1 MDPFIH
7 PSLRDANPAALCCR
21 LSQTS
26 QAIRPVTCNPPSS
39 LPKNAGRLL
48 DFPGT
53 EKNTGKMPCSA
64 SEELMPDR
72 NLMETAD
79 AF

>member
-1 MDPFIH
+1 MLPPFADLPGH
-7 PSLRDANPAALCCR
+7 PARYLQPAVVA
-21 LSQTS
+21 T
-26 QAIRPVTCNPPSS
+26 
-39 LPKNAGRLL
+39 KNAGRLL

>member
-7 PSLRDANPAALCCR
+7 PSLREANPAALSCR
-21 LSQTS
+21 LAPTS

-39 LPKNAGRLL
+39 LKNTPTGWLW

-53 EKNTGKMPCSA
+53 EKNTGKYRVP
-64 SEELMPDR
+64 PPK
-72 NLMETAD
+72 N
-79 AF
+79 